1 MATGDQQDIFAR
13 IRGYLPR
20 WFGDAA
26 QSPILNGLLQGL
38 AYSGAYVYGLYAYA
52 KQQTRILTATDGW
65 LDMIAAD
72 FFGLSV
78 RRKTGQSDA
87 SFRANIVANLFRERG
102 TRNAIIRVL
111 TDLTGRPPTIIEPS
125 RPADCG
131 AYDAPNSGYG
141 MAGAYGQVS
150 LTYQAFVQ
158 AYRPLGSGI
167 PNVAGYSIVTA
178 GYSVPSQ
185 GEYVDASMSSNT
197 VSDADIY
204 AAIESVRPA
213 ASIIWTR
220 ISS

>member
-1 MATGDQQDIFAR
+1 MATGDQQDIFTR
-13 IRGYLPR
+13 LRGYLPR

-26 QSPILNGLLQGL
+26 QSPVINALLQGL

-52 KQQTRILTATDGW
+52 KQQTRILTASDGW

-72 FFGLSV
+72 FLGLSI
-78 RRKTGQSDA
+78 RRKSGQSDA
-87 SFRANIVANLFRERG
+87 SFRANIVANLFRERA
-102 TRNAIIRVL
+102 TRNAIVRVL
-111 TDLTGRPPTIIEPS
+111 TDLTGRPPTIIEPN

-131 AYDAPNSGYG
+131 AYDAPNCGYDR
-141 MAGAYGQVS
+141 AGAYGQVS
-150 LTYQAFVQ
+150 LTYQTFVL
-158 AYRPLGSGI
+158 AYRPFGSGI
-167 PNVAGYSIVTA
+167 PNVAGYDIVPT

-185 GEYVDASMSSNT
+185 GEYTDLSMSSNT

-213 ASIIWTR
+213 ATIVWTR

>member
-26 QSPILNGLLQGL
+26 QSPIINGLLQGL
-38 AYSGAYVYGLYAYA
+38 AYSGAYVYSLYAYA
-52 KQQTRILTATDGW
+52 KQQTRILTASDGW

-72 FFGLSV
+72 FFGLSIK
-78 RRKTGQSDA
+78 RRAGQSDA

-111 TDLTGRPPTIIEPS
+111 TDLTGRTPSIIEPS

-131 AYDAPNSGYG
+131 AYDAPNSGYC

-167 PNVAGYSIVTA
+167 PNVAGYSIVTT
-178 GYSVPSQ
+178 GYSAQSQ